1 MATKLIVVL
10 DMPEFPEAKK
20 MVDMVCGLDVLFK
33 VGATLYPA
41 DGKRTIEYI
50 KEKGRGVF
58 LDLKF
63 FDIPHQIKG
72 ACEAVS
78 KLGVDMFTIHLMG
91 GREMVRGALDG
102 IAGLSKPP
110 LILGVTVLTSMNDD
124 ILKNELH
131 IDKTSAEMVETL
143 AESGY
148 SEGLRG
154 FVCSPHEIAMMK
166 RKFPGAKLVTPGI
179 RPDTGGTDDRRES
192 LRDDQKRVM
201 TPRMAAELGADYIVV
216 GRPISEADDPAKM
229 VERILNDIGG

>member
-10 DMPEFPEAKK
+10 DMQDFPEAKK
-20 MVDMVCGLDVLFK
+20 MIDLVGGMDVLFK
-33 VGATLYPA
+33 VGSTLYPSA
-41 DGKRTIEYI
+41 GRQVIEYI
-50 KEKGRGVF
+50 KDKGRGVF

-63 FDIPHQIKG
+63 FDIPNQVMG

-91 GREMVRGALDG
+91 GREMVRGAIEG
-102 IAGLSKPP
+102 VSRAAKPP

-124 ILKNELH
+124 ILKHELRM
-131 IDKTSAEMVETL
+131 DRTAAEMVEYF

-154 FVCSPHEIAMMK
+154 FVCSPLEIAMMK
-166 RKFPGAKLVTPGI
+166 RRFPDAKVVTPGI
-179 RPDTGGTDDRRES
+179 RPDTGVK
-192 LRDDQKRVM
+192 DDQKRVM

-216 GRPISEADDPAKM
+216 GRPISEADDPAGM
-229 VERILNDIGG
+229 VERILADIG

>member
-10 DMPEFPEAKK
+10 DMKEFSEAKK
-20 MVDMVCGLDVLFK
+20 MIDLVGGMDVLFK
-33 VGATLYPA
+33 VGSTLYPSA
-41 DGKRTIEYI
+41 GRQVIEYI

-63 FDIPHQIKG
+63 FDIPNQVMG

-91 GREMVRGALDG
+91 GREMVRGAIDG
-102 IAGLSKPP
+102 VSRAAKPP

-124 ILKNELH
+124 ILKHELRM
-131 IDKTSAEMVETL
+131 DKTAAEMVEYL

-166 RKFPGAKLVTPGI
+166 RRFPDAKLVTPGI
-179 RPDTGGTDDRRES
+179 RPDTGAKDSRS
-192 LRDDQKRVM
+192 DDQKRVM

-216 GRPISEADDPAKM
+216 GRPISEADDPVGM
-229 VERILNDIGG
+229 VERILADIGE